1 MTPESGYFEDDLMLY
16 FLYKDV
22 GNGVFPCSFIDI
34 KNFAF
39 KYLYLLSLVFQN
51 ISQIH

>member
-34 KNFAF
+34 KI
-39 KYLYLLSLVFQN
+39 LHLN
-51 ISQIH
+51 IFIYYP